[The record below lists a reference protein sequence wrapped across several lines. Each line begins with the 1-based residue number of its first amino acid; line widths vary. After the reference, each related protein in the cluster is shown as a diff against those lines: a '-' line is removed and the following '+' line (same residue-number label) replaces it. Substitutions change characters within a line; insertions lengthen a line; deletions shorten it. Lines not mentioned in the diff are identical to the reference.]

1 MHLRRLI
8 SRSAMAASLS
18 VFFCPAVARAQFSS
32 LQRNLFR
39 GLELAGNHTFVSSP
53 QNGPFFNDNIF
64 AQRLEFNRAGDG
76 YTYEQW
82 RFFGEDSFN
91 NPNTLDLG
99 PLKFDLGRDPN
110 LVASN
115 QPIGLHTRAGFTQRF
130 IPEVFFQQETAQR
143 FTDVFAGTSTVQP
156 TPIRYNITLNTGV
169 EDLTWTG
176 NILLSTSGRINA
188 LGFYDFNFRLT
199 NVGTFNADGALAS
212 DQETTDFEVGPVN
225 ASGQIVLDLLASLA
239 QAAAG
244 GTNAAVPLRV
254 ASGAAQRDKSIDE
267 IIAKANAGET
277 LTDDEART
285 LVNHA
290 LMASL
295 FDNPLAT
302 VMGDI
307 PASQTVNDAITV
319 SLAPGDPAAIDSATL
334 TAPVPEPGTLG
345 LLAAAWL
352 FLSLSRITGRRQGA
366 RGSPPAFMGHR

>member
-1 MHLRRLI
+1 
-8 SRSAMAASLS
+8 MAASLS